1 MVSRSFFRH
10 YSWIRLRYKPVELM
24 RQIVFACEGG
34 SYSQRRHEKK
44 STVRPPLSE
53 DVLLVTECLPS
64 RTMPFSR
71 LPVKPKCR
79 SSWVNSLLASIPEV
93 HYLSVLLL
101 LSDVRLS
108 RNPLSALQIST
119 LPTSDLRT
127 GLESGLDC
135 IDPGFG

>member
-10 YSWIRLRYKPVELM
+10 YSGYVWIRLRYKPVELM

-53 DVLLVTECLPS
+53 DVLLVTDCLPS

-79 SSWVNSLLASIPEV
+79 SSWVNSLLAFIPEV
-93 HYLSVLLL
+93 HYRFFCFSAMSDCLEVHYQLSK
-101 LSDVRLS
+101 S
-108 RNPLSALQIST
+108 PPCQLQT
-119 LPTSDLRT
+119 LEL
-127 GLESGLDC
+127 G
-135 IDPGFG
+135 